1 MTMVSVEHKRGPNPF
16 RSMDWFMLATLLA
29 IQAIGLIVL
38 YSVAVQ
44 KGNLGMFTKQLVAA
58 GIGLAGIV
66 VILLFDYKDF
76 RVLGFLAWGGT
87 TILLLLVLVVGH
99 GLEEVGTKGWL
110 DLGPVSIQPA
120 EFAKISLALVA
131 AFWFERI
138 REKPTLP
145 NHLLLLFFSG
155 LPIGLILLQ
164 PDFGT
169 AMVCVL
175 MFLCM
180 LFVWGFKYRWI
191 LAGLGVTA
199 AAAIPVWVYVLPK
212 VLDEYQMLRLLSF
225 VNPAAYSKDAAYQVR
240 MAIRAIGSGQAT
252 VDLSRDYA
260 ANWVPASQ
268 TDMIFSALGEKLGF
282 YGAALTVLLF
292 CLFLLR
298 CIQVAYQARDRF
310 GSYVTIG
317 LAAIFLAHFL
327 ENVGMNLGLM
337 PVTGI
342 PLPFISAGGTSVVAY
357 DLAAGILLCISM
369 RRKIG
374 PYEG

>member
-16 RSMDWFMLATLLA
+16 RSMDWFMLAVLLA
-29 IQAIGLIVL
+29 IHAIGLVVL
-38 YSVAVQ
+38 YSVAMQ
-44 KGNLGMFTKQLVAA
+44 KGDPGMFTKQFVAV
-58 GIGLAGIV
+58 GIGLAGMAV
-66 VILLFDYKDF
+66 MLLFDYKDF

-87 TILLLLVLVVGH
+87 TALLLLVLLIGH

-110 DLGPVSIQPA
+110 DLGPVSVQPA

-145 NHLLLLFFSG
+145 NHLLLLAFSG

-169 AMVCVL
+169 AMVCVFL
-175 MFLCM
+175 FLCM

-191 LAGLGVTA
+191 FAGLAVTA

-225 VNPAAYSKDAAYQVR
+225 VNPTAYSKDAAYQVR

-292 CLFLLR
+292 SLFLLR

-310 GSYVTIG
+310 GSYATIG
-317 LAAIFLAHFL
+317 LSAIFLAHFL

-357 DLAAGILLCISM
+357 DLAAGILLGISM